1 MTHASRRAGSGAHQ
15 TRCAAS
21 CSRAIGSTPV
31 ERELGGRIKSVRGW
45 RVDLEHTELT
55 VRVEILN
62 DEAFCYLRKEQGPVV
77 SRAVS
82 AAASPV

>member
-1 MTHASRRAGSGAHQ
+1 
-15 TRCAAS
+15 
-21 CSRAIGSTPV
+21 
-31 ERELGGRIKSVRGW
+31 LGGRIKSVRGW
-45 RVDLEHTELT
+45 REDLEHTELT